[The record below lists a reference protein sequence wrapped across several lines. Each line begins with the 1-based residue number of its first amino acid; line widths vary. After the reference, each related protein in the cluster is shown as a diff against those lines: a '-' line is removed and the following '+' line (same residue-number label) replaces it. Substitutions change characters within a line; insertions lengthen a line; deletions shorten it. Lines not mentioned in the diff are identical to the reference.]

1 MEKRDLTQIRELLP
15 GEPELAR
22 LWREHQQLEEELERM
37 KALRS
42 LTPDEVARRAEFK
55 KRKLAG
61 RDRIQQIL
69 GRHSR

>member
-1 MEKRDLTQIRELLP
+1 MEKRDLAQIRELLL

-22 LWREHQQLEEELERM
+22 LWREHQELEEELDRL
-37 KALRS
+37 KGLRS
-42 LTPDEVARRAEFK
+42 LTPEEASRVAEFK

-69 GRHSR
+69 ERRR

>member
-22 LWREHQQLEEELERM
+22 LWREHQELEEELERL
-37 KALRS
+37 KALGR
-42 LTPDEVARRAEFK
+42 LTPVEASRQAEVK

-69 GRHSR
+69 GRLR

>member
-1 MEKRDLTQIRELLP
+1 MEKRDLARIRELLS

-22 LWREHQQLEEELERM
+22 LWREHQELEEELDRL

-42 LTPDEVARRAEFK
+42 LTPQEAARQAEFK

-61 RDRIQQIL
+61 RDRIQEIL
-69 GRHSR
+69 ASHG

>member
-1 MEKRDLTQIRELLP
+1 MEKRDLARIRELLP
-15 GEPELAR
+15 HEPELAR
-22 LWREHQQLEEELERM
+22 LWDEHRVLEQELERL

-42 LTPDEVARRAEFK
+42 PTPAERLRERELK

-69 GRHSR
+69 GHTG